1 MAGRTV
7 VARSKGASS
16 VSTGLAVLDRRIE
29 LTAQTGRFTNRLQIA
44 PAAPEAEV
52 DTAGTELGRALR
64 KLLYAPGARGHGIG
78 TMPTDEALATVVLE
92 VSGRPLVAANVD
104 LAPSHVGGLE
114 TDLAGRFLGALA
126 EAAGLTVHVRLVEGE
141 DSAHVVDAIFKALGV
156 ALADASTV
164 VQD

>member
-16 VSTGLAVLDRRIE
+16 VSTGLAVLDRLFV
-29 LTAQTGRFTNRLQIA
+29 LTAPKGRVTLRLQIA
-44 PAAPEAEV
+44 PPAPRAEV